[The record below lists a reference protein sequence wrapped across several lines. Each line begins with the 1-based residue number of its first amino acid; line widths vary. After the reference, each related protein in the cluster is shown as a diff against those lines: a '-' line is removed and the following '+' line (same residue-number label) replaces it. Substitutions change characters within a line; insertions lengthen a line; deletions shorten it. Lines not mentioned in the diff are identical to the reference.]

1 MFPQEANIV
10 DGSEDGFF
18 ISGYLQSRLHE
29 ELGQKEGAENPEWF
43 KSNTSVSAGA
53 KSCDPFTQ
61 PVSSSSWA
69 HS

>member
-29 ELGQKEGAENPEWF
+29 ELGQKEGAENPE
-43 KSNTSVSAGA
+43 
-53 KSCDPFTQ
+53 
-61 PVSSSSWA
+61 
-69 HS
+69 